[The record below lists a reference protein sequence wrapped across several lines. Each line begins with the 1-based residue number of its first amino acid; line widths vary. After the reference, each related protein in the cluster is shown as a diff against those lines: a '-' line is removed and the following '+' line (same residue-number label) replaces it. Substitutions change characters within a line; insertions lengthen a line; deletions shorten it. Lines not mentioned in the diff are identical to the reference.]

1 MSEEDWEVVF
11 SASGMAQASIV
22 QGRLETEGIPVQLN
36 YESAG
41 PIFAITIDGLGEV
54 KVMVPGH
61 LVQTAREVLAVSY
74 ADTEVDEDIT

>member
-1 MSEEDWEVVF
+1 MNEDDWEVVF

-41 PIFAITIDGLGEV
+41 PIFAITINGLGEV
-54 KVMVPGH
+54 KVMVPNH
-61 LVQTAREVLAVSY
+61 YAKAAREVLVESY
-74 ADTEVDEDIT
+74 ADNNEDEDLS